1 MRRVDASRL
10 QPHRGHR
17 RWTAVACAAVGLM
30 AVSGLAHA
38 CTAVVQAPI
47 IVDRDRPGYSDSI
60 RMIWDDGTNVSF
72 NGCPNTAPLEL
83 TVDLQGAG
91 LRWVMDFDFTAWPVD
106 GPLPLYETGPSSA
119 LIGFGFFG
127 DTLRPLRLGPNT
139 IHFGAGPGNAVPMLF
154 VLSRGSRM
162 EDFQT
167 NVSMQLSA
175 PLYPSLA
182 GTVPISIDMRFPPT
196 TCRMQDVSEVLQDV
210 SIAELRDPGDT
221 AREKPVSLLMDC
233 GIVIPRA
240 DIVLTDTHDP
250 GNTGSVLTPTSDS
263 TAEGVAVQLLSGG
276 SEVQL
281 GRPWFFNPGGGGVH
295 TFEYTAR
302 YIRLADD
309 LKPGLIKGEAVL
321 NVDYW

>member
-1 MRRVDASRL
+1 
-10 QPHRGHR
+10 
-17 RWTAVACAAVGLM
+17 M
-30 AVSGLAHA
+30 AVSGLAQA
-38 CTAVVQAPI
+38 CTATVQAPI
-47 IVDRDRPGYSDSI
+47 IVDRDRPGYSDTI
-60 RMIWDDGTNVSF
+60 RMIWDDGTNVSI

-83 TVDLQGAG
+83 TVNLQGAD
-91 LRWVMDFDFTAWPVD
+91 LRWVMDFDFTAWPVA
-106 GPLPLYETGPSSA
+106 GPLPLYETGPNSA
-119 LIGFGFFG
+119 LIGFGFTSG
-127 DTLRPLRLGPNT
+127 AIRPLRLGANS
-139 IHFGAGPGNAVPMLF
+139 IEVAAGNGGVVPMLF

-175 PLYPSLA
+175 PLHPSL
-182 GTVPISIDMRFPPT
+182 GETVPISIDMRFPPT

-233 GIVIPRA
+233 GIAIPRA

-250 GNTGSVLTPTSDS
+250 GNSGSVLTPTADS

-295 TFEYTAR
+295 TFDYTAR

>member
-1 MRRVDASRL
+1 MRRVDAPRL

-72 NGCPNTAPLEL
+72 NGCPNTVPLEL

-106 GPLPLYETGPSSA
+106 GPLPLYETGPNSA

-281 GRPWFFNPGGGGVH
+281 GVGPGSSTPVVVACTRSNTRRAISGWR
-295 TFEYTAR
+295 TT
-302 YIRLADD
+302 
-309 LKPGLIKGEAVL
+309 
-321 NVDYW
+321 